1 MAKKGLIQNNHRRE
15 KIVQKDKIKRASL
28 SKLIRDKNL
37 PLEERM
43 KYVLKLS
50 KLPRNGSAVRI
61 RERCTLTGRSRGVY
75 RFFSLSRIKFR
86 ELALAGDL
94 PGVKKSSW

>member
-1 MAKKGLIQNNHRRE
+1 MAKKGLIENNHRKK
-15 KIVQKDKIKRASL
+15 KIVQRDKLKRFSLNKSIHDKSL
-28 SKLIRDKNL
+28 S
-37 PLEERM
+37 LEERF

-61 RERCTLTGRSRGVY
+61 RNRCMLTGRSRGVY
-75 RFFSLSRIKFR
+75 RLFALSRIKFR